1 MPVAGDRDYY
11 EVLGV
16 GRSASPQAVKSAY
29 RKLAVKLHP
38 DKNPGDKNAEE
49 AFKEAAEAYS
59 VLGDPDKRSTY
70 DRYGHAGLRGG
81 PQFNQDIFRE
91 FSDIFGGSIF
101 EDFFGFGD
109 IFGGGGRRRNR
120 PRRGADLRYDL
131 QISFEEA
138 VNGAQTRIRIPRA
151 DTCSSCDGSGAAQGT
166 KKEIC
171 PTCQGQGQVRHQQ
184 GFLLVSR
191 TCSHCQGAGQIIPN
205 PCSECSGHGQVVG
218 ERDLKIKIPAGV
230 DTGMQIRQVGEGE
243 SGTLGGPPGDLY
255 VAIQVEEHPFF
266 RRQDDDIYC
275 EIPITFP
282 QAALGDEI
290 EVPTIEGPEQLTI
303 PEGTQAGTIFK
314 LKGKG
319 VPRVRGNG
327 RGSQLVAVTL
337 VTPKRL
343 SKEQRKIFEQLKEVT
358 SPITIDPEELDKD
371 KGIFE
376 RLFG

>member
-1 MPVAGDRDYY
+1 MVVASKRDYY
-11 EVLGV
+11 EILGV
-16 GRSASPQAVKSAY
+16 GRSASPQQIKSAY

-59 VLGDPDKRSTY
+59 VLGDPDKRSVY
-70 DRYGHAGLRGG
+70 DQYGHAGLKGG

-109 IFGGGGRRRNR
+109 IFGSGRRRSR

-131 QISFEEA
+131 RLSFDEA
-138 VNGAQTRIRIPRA
+138 VKGTETRIRIPRA
-151 DTCSSCDGSGAAQGT
+151 DACPSCDGSGAAKGT
-166 KKEIC
+166 QKEVC
-171 PTCQGQGQVRHQQ
+171 PTCQGQGQVRYQQ
-184 GFLLVSR
+184 GFLVVSR
-191 TCSHCQGAGQIIPN
+191 TCSHCQGAGQTIPS
-205 PCSECSGHGQVVG
+205 PCSECSGHGQVVR

-230 DTGMQIRQVGEGE
+230 DTGMQVRQVGEGE
-243 SGTLGGPPGDLY
+243 AGTLGGPPGDLY

-266 RRQDDDIYC
+266 RRQDEDIYC

-290 EVPTIEGPEQLTI
+290 EVPTIDGPENLAI
-303 PEGTQAGTIFK
+303 PEGTQTGTIFK

-319 VPRVRGNG
+319 IPRVRGNG
-327 RGSQLVAVTL
+327 RGDQLVAVTL
-337 VTPKRL
+337 LTPKRL
-343 SKEQRKIFEQLKEVT
+343 NKEQRKVFEKMREFI
-358 SPITIDPEELDKD
+358 SPIVVDPEKAE
-371 KGIFE
+371 KGKSFFE
-376 RLFG
+376 RLFS

>member
-1 MPVAGDRDYY
+1 LPVAGDRDYY
-11 EVLGV
+11 EILGV
-16 GRSASPQAVKSAY
+16 ERSASPQAIKSAY

-59 VLGDPDKRSTY
+59 VLGDPDKRSAY
-70 DRYGHAGLRGG
+70 DRYGQAGLRGG

-109 IFGGGGRRRNR
+109 IFGGGRRRNR
-120 PRRGADLRYDL
+120 PSRGADLRYDL
-131 QISFEEA
+131 RISFEDA
-138 VNGAQTRIRIPRA
+138 VNGTDTRIRIPRA
-151 DTCSSCDGSGAAQGT
+151 DTCSTCDGSGAAQGT
-166 KKEIC
+166 KKQIC

-205 PCSECSGHGQVVG
+205 PCPECSGHGQVLG

-230 DTGMQIRQVGEGE
+230 DTGMQVRQVGEGE
-243 SGTLGGPPGDLY
+243 AGTRGGPPGDLY

-275 EIPITFP
+275 EIPITIP
-282 QAALGDEI
+282 QATLGDEI
-290 EVPTIEGPEQLTI
+290 EVPTIDGPEELTI
-303 PEGTQAGTIFK
+303 PEGTQTSTIFK
-314 LKGKG
+314 IKGKG
-319 VPRVRGNG
+319 VPHVRGNG
-327 RGSQLVAVTL
+327 RGNQLVAVKL

-343 SKEQRKIFEQLKEVT
+343 SKEQRKIFEQLKKVT
-358 SPITIDPEELDKD
+358 SPITIDPEKMEKD
-371 KGIFE
+371 KGLFE